1 MKFSKKFYSAT
12 SEYTT
17 FFKEVP
23 APYIRKNLN
32 LEKKPEKA
40 EILVTGL
47 GFYKIFV
54 NGKDITK
61 GLLAPYIANP
71 DDFIYY
77 DLYDLTPYLTK
88 GKNVLAF
95 TLGNGIINCPG
106 GEIWDFEKAEYRNA
120 PMLAFTLDIDGE
132 ISEADESLK
141 CAPSATLFDDLRCGE
156 FYDAR
161 NEIENWNSPE
171 FDDSNWANV
180 IKVLNI
186 PRGTPTLCKAEPIKV
201 QKELAPVA
209 ITPNINVGTTP
220 RYDGRVPDIG
230 YKEDEIFPEGGY
242 LYDFGVNSAG
252 IFRLKLN
259 NTKKGQKI
267 VLQFGENLKENGL
280 YFRDHNFFPL
290 RYTYRCTYTC
300 KGAEAESWE
309 PSFHYQGFRY
319 CIIFGLEE
327 AQATNE
333 ALTYLVA
340 NSDLKINAGFN
351 CSDEISNK
359 IWEAGIRANLAN
371 FYYFPTDCPHR
382 EKNGWTGDA
391 SLSAEQ
397 MMVTLTPIESYR
409 EWLKN
414 IRATQN
420 DIGELPGIVPT
431 YKWGSGTG
439 RCWDAVI
446 VNLPYYA
453 WLYTGDTEIIKENSK
468 AIMRFIEYLYAAIEG
483 ATDDRFLRH
492 GGLTDWCPAKR
503 PYNMATAPKE
513 FSFLCTNIDVAKK
526 AMEIFEA
533 LGVRFIAHKT
543 FAKELYERSK
553 LVARKYFIDS
563 YKALAC
569 GSHSITAQAMA
580 LYYGVFEIGEQE
592 KAFNELVKMIEKQDN
607 SFDVGILGAR
617 VLFHVLSDFGRTDLA
632 YDLITGTDHPSYG
645 AWIDAGDT
653 SFTEGFYLKG
663 ANYEPSSHNH
673 HMFGDVL
680 SWYVKHILGI
690 NINPHADSI
699 KDILIKPDIIPQ
711 LKYAEGYVNT
721 ENGRIYVKWEKLSDG
736 TLKLNI
742 IVPENYYGFI
752 IAPENWQFFDGM
764 SHKALKSGEYILYDD
779 RIVLD
784 PDTYAS

>member
-12 SEYTT
+12 TEYTT

-23 APYIRKNLN
+23 APYIRKNLE
-32 LEKKPEKA
+32 LTKKPEKA

-77 DLYDLTPYLTK
+77 DLYDLSPYLNE

-106 GEIWDFEKAEYRNA
+106 GLLWDFDDADYRNA
-120 PMLAFTLDIDGE
+120 PMVAFTLDIDGE
-132 ISEADESLK
+132 ITEADETLK

-161 NEIENWNSPE
+161 KEIENWNSPE
-171 FDDSNWANV
+171 FDDSNWDNV

-186 PRGTPTLCKAEPIKV
+186 PRGTPALCEAEPIKV
-201 QKELAPVA
+201 RKELIPVS
-209 ITPNINVGTTP
+209 ITPNIDIGTLP
-220 RYDGRVPDIG
+220 AYDGRLPEIG
-230 YKEDEIFPEGGY
+230 YKEDEIFENGGY
-242 LYDFGVNSAG
+242 LYDFGVNTAG
-252 IFRLKLN
+252 IFRLKLK
-259 NTKKGQKI
+259 NTKEGQKV

-280 YFRDHNFFPL
+280 YFRDHNFYPL

-300 KGAEAESWE
+300 KGGETEIWE

-319 CIIFGLEE
+319 CIIYGLEE
-327 AQATNE
+327 AQATNKT
-333 ALTYLVA
+333 LTYLVA
-340 NSDLKINAGFN
+340 NSDLKVNADFN

-359 IWEAGIRANLAN
+359 IWKAGIEANLAN

-409 EWLKN
+409 QWLKN
-414 IRATQN
+414 IRAAQS

-431 YKWGSGTG
+431 YKWGYGTG
-439 RCWDAVI
+439 PCWDAVI

-468 AIMRFIEYLYAAIEG
+468 AIMRFIEYLYSAIEG

-533 LGVRFIAHKT
+533 LGVRFIAHKN
-543 FAKELYERSK
+543 FAKELYERSR
-553 LVARKYFIDS
+553 LVARKYFVDTNRC
-563 YKALAC
+563 LAC
-569 GSHSITAQAMA
+569 GNISITAQAMA
-580 LYYGVFEIGEQE
+580 LSSGVFEDGEKD
-592 KAFNELVKMIEKQDN
+592 KAFSNLVKMLEKRGN
-607 SFDVGILGAR
+607 AFDVGILGAR

-645 AWIDAGDT
+645 SWIEAGDT

-663 ANYEPSSHNH
+663 AKDEPSSHNH

-680 SWYVKHILGI
+680 SWYIKRILGI
-690 NINPHADSI
+690 WVNPYRESAN
-699 KDILIKPDIIPQ
+699 DILIKPDFIPQ
-711 LKYAEGYVNT
+711 LKFAEGY
-721 ENGRIYVKWEKLSDG
+721 ENIPAGEIYVKWEKLEDGKIKLTVKIPENAKGYIIIGEGYQFSDG
-736 TLKLNI
+736 MCQK
-742 IVPENYYGFI
+742 E
-752 IAPENWQFFDGM
+752 A
-764 SHKALKSGEYILYDD
+764 KSGEYILYKDNEF
-779 RIVLD
+779 V
-784 PDTYAS
+784 PFEF